1 MLDLYNEKYT
11 SEILKQY
18 IFSINLLD
26 VLKTQTID
34 ASFAVKYILNNHYQF
49 TNCEETITDEL
60 VMKYQ
65 PHITKI
71 QLINARLIY
80 DSDDDS
86 IDDFETVSRK

>member
-1 MLDLYNEKYT
+1 MLDLYNEKYSRET
-11 SEILKQY
+11 LKQY
-18 IFSINLLD
+18 IYSINLLD

-34 ASFAVKYILNNHYQF
+34 ASFAVKYILNNTYQL
-49 TNCEETITDEL
+49 TKCEESITDEL

-71 QLINARLIY
+71 QLMNARLIY
-80 DSDDDS
+80 DSEDDS